1 MKELD
6 NNRIEEL
13 LPRYCEGRLSEGERL
28 EVEAWID
35 ESEENKRVATQ
46 TFALYLAVDTVQV
59 MKKVDTEKA
68 LLKVKGK
75 MSDREVRRIVW
86 WEWAQRAAAILFIPL
101 LTLFIWQNWK
111 GDTGEVAEM
120 MEVKTSPGMTTSL
133 TLPDGTIVYLNS
145 ESSLSYPSRFNR
157 DFRRV
162 TLSGEAY
169 FEVAKDP
176 EKKFILSTTHQSQI
190 EVLGTCFNV
199 EAYEQNTEVITTLIE
214 GKVDFMFEKDAG
226 VKHVFLSPREK
237 LVYDS
242 ETDKVHLY
250 KTSGKSELAWK
261 DGEVVLDN
269 TPLEEA
275 LWMLEKR
282 YSVKFVIKNEKLK
295 NSSFTGTFTNQ
306 HLEKILEYF
315 KVSSKI
321 RWQHINDDKD
331 GSDRK
336 KEIIEIY

>member
-13 LPRYCEGRLSEGERL
+13 LPRYCEGRLSEEERL

-75 MSDREVRRIVW
+75 MSDREVRRTVW
-86 WEWAQRAAAILFIPL
+86 WEWTQRAAAILFIPL

-145 ESSLSYPSRFNR
+145 ESSLSYPSRFNGDVR
-157 DFRRV
+157 KV

-242 ETDKVHLY
+242 ETDKVRLY

-306 HLEKILEYF
+306 RL
-315 KVSSKI
+315 
-321 RWQHINDDKD
+321 
-331 GSDRK
+331 
-336 KEIIEIY
+336 